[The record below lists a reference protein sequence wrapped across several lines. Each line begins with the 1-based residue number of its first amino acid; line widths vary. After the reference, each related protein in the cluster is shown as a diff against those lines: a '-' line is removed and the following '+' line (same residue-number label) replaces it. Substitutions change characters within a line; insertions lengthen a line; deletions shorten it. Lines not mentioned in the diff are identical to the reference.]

1 MAETWPDAPDAPES
15 AAAVYRRYWW
25 DRVSGARTLAV
36 GALAVILWSCG
47 GMDVTPTR
55 QGTASV
61 APITPEP
68 VSTSA
73 PTVTPTQH
81 LTPPPAATEMP
92 LEFLPGVNADG
103 YKDALVD
110 TLNATCR
117 DGDGADGRLW
127 TCSYRDEVAISF
139 YGPSPAEVSAFRVVT
154 DAGREVDRRSWLRGY
169 ASIISVEVFEWVYD
183 HVGSNETAKVDG
195 VWVQMTHDATSDGVL
210 ISAKDPGP

>member
-1 MAETWPDAPDAPES
+1 
-15 AAAVYRRYWW
+15 
-25 DRVSGARTLAV
+25 
-36 GALAVILWSCG
+36 
-47 GMDVTPTR
+47 MDVAPTR

-61 APITPEP
+61 AAIIPEP
-68 VSTSA
+68 VSRSA
-73 PTVTPTQH
+73 PTATPTEH
-81 LTPPPAATEMP
+81 LTLPPAATEMP
-92 LEFLPGVNADG
+92 LKFLPGVNADG

-117 DGDGADGRLW
+117 DGDGDGDGTDRRLW

-154 DAGREVDRRSWLRGY
+154 DASREVDRRSWLRGY

-183 HVGSNETAKVDG
+183 HVGSNETAKVGG
-195 VWVQMTHDATSDGVL
+195 VWVQMTHDAKSDGVL